1 MLATL
6 WSALA
11 EVRPP
16 TASGWADRRRADPA
30 LLRCARQG
38 WIPQARLGCFLADRD
53 PRLSGVPLADLLA
66 CFGLSLRHPPAPLWR
81 RLLKGD
87 PAAGAGTGRGAG
99 ISGGDM
105 ARLLRDLRRAG
116 FTVDGGA
123 LLGVLEEIADRSGRG
138 HTTSRDDEP
147 LLLECERA
155 EDAPSRPPGRERC
168 VTLLTATG
176 FQVTARMGADGGPR
190 CLSISRPV
198 AETPAPS
205 AREMM
210 LTI

>member
-1 MLATL
+1 MRRQVSAPVLAAL

-11 EVRPP
+11 GVRPP
-16 TASGWADRRRADPA
+16 TASGRADPA

-66 CFGLSLRHPPAPLWR
+66 CFGLSLRRPPAPLWR
-81 RLLKGD
+81 RLLKSA
-87 PAAGAGTGRGAG
+87 PAAGAG

-123 LLGVLEEIADRSGRG
+123 LLGVLEETADRSGRG
-138 HTTSRDDEP
+138 RATSRDDEP
-147 LLLECERA
+147 LLLECGRA
-155 EDAPSRPPGRERC
+155 EDASSRPPGRERC

-176 FQVTARMGADGGPR
+176 FQVTARMGEDGGPR

-198 AETPAPS
+198 AETPLPS